1 MGYFFTFLAG
11 EIFGMFL
18 TTLIVI
24 NRINKGEKYDTTDN
38 RNKGN

>member
-1 MGYFFTFLAG
+1 MGYIFTFLAG

-18 TTLIVI
+18 SILILI
-24 NRINKGEKYDTTDN
+24 NRINGGEKYDTTDN